1 MSVPRLRLAPE
12 PTVSV
17 VVPTLDRPVRTA
29 TVVRAVLAGEELPL
43 EIVVVD
49 QSEDDATRRAL
60 EEIGDER
67 VRHVPLGPPSTSA
80 ARNEGARLAR
90 GEYVAFLDDDVEITT
105 RWLAALTSE
114 IAGLGG
120 PDALFGEVHAPDGFA
135 PDRTRLPVSVFH
147 VEEARVWE
155 NVVHPNRV
163 GYAANFVC
171 RRDVFLES
179 GGFDTRLGPGSRF
192 PGAED
197 MDLGYRLLKSG
208 YRVAS
213 TPGFEIV
220 HEQWREP
227 GDLPKLFY
235 GYNLGGAAFCAK
247 HLRSGDLRPL
257 RFLLVQVGGDA
268 RMAASA
274 LRRRSRV
281 RARVAA
287 ARAAGTWSGLALG
300 LRKLGGE
307 SPPAPGTSPG
317 SPPRD
322 GS

>member
-1 MSVPRLRLAPE
+1 
-12 PTVSV
+12 
-17 VVPTLDRPVRTA
+17 
-29 TVVRAVLAGEELPL
+29 
-43 EIVVVD
+43 
-49 QSEDDATRRAL
+49 
-60 EEIGDER
+60 
-67 VRHVPLGPPSTSA
+67 VRHVSLRPPSTSA
-80 ARNEGARLAR
+80 ARNEGARLAC
-90 GEYVAFLDDDVEITT
+90 GDYVAFLDDDVEITSG
-105 RWLAALTSE
+105 WLQALTGE
-114 IAGLGG
+114 IAKLGR
-120 PDALFGEVHAPDGFA
+120 PDALFGEVHAPEGFA
-135 PDRTRLPVSVFH
+135 PDRTHLPVSVFH

-155 NVVHPNRV
+155 NVIHPNRV

-171 RRDVFLES
+171 RREVFLES
-179 GGFDTRLGPGSRF
+179 GGFDTRLGPGSPF

-197 MDLGYRLLKSG
+197 MDFGYRLLKSG

-227 GDLPKLFY
+227 ADLPRLFY

-247 HLRSGDLRPL
+247 HLRAGDLRPL

-268 RMAASA
+268 RMVLSA
-274 LRRRSRV
+274 LKRRSRV

-287 ARAAGTWSGLALG
+287 ARTAGTWRGVALG

-307 SPPAPGTSPG
+307 SPRVPGTSPG
-317 SPPRD
+317 SPPSD

>member
-1 MSVPRLRLAPE
+1 MASPGDTE

-17 VVPTLDRPVRTA
+17 VVPTLDRPLRA
-29 TVVRAVLAGEELPL
+29 EHVVRAILAGDELPL
-43 EIVVVD
+43 EVLVID
-49 QSEDDATRRAL
+49 QSEDDATERAL
-60 EEIGDER
+60 NLIGDER
-67 VRHVPLGPPSTSA
+67 VRRVPLRPPSTSG

-90 GEYVAFLDDDVEITT
+90 GEYVAFLDDDVEFTT
-105 RWLAALTSE
+105 GWLKALIGE
-114 IAGLGG
+114 IATLGR
-120 PDALFGEVHAPDGFA
+120 PDALFGEVHAPEGFA
-135 PDRTRLPVSVFH
+135 PDRTHLPVSVFH

-155 NVVHPNRV
+155 DIVHPNRV
-163 GYAANFVC
+163 GYAANFAC
-171 RRDVFLES
+171 RRDVLLAC
-179 GGFDTRLGPGSRF
+179 GGFDTRLGPGSPF

-197 MDLGYRLLKSG
+197 MDLGYRLLKAG

-227 GDLPKLFY
+227 DDLPRLFY

-268 RMAASA
+268 RMVLSA
-274 LRRRSRV
+274 VRRRSRV

-287 ARAAGTWSGLALG
+287 ARAAGTWNGLALG

-307 SPPAPGTSPG
+307 SPPGPGTSPG
-317 SPPRD
+317 SPPSD

>member
-1 MSVPRLRLAPE
+1 MTSAGETGPS
-12 PTVSV
+12 VSV
-17 VVPTLDRPVRTA
+17 VVPTLDRPLRA
-29 TVVRAVLAGEELPL
+29 AGVVRAVLAGEALPL
-43 EIVVVD
+43 EVVVVD
-49 QSEDDATRRAL
+49 QSEDDATKRAL
-60 EEIGDER
+60 ETLGDAR
-67 VRHVPLGPPSTSA
+67 VRHVPLRPPSTSA

-105 RWLAALTSE
+105 RWLAALTTE
-114 IAGLGG
+114 IRRLGR
-120 PDALFGEVHAPDGFA
+120 PEALFGEVHAPDGFA
-135 PDRTRLPVSVFH
+135 PDRTHLPVSVFH

-155 NVVHPNRV
+155 DVVHPNRV

-171 RRDVFLES
+171 RREVLLES
-179 GGFDTRLGPGSRF
+179 GGFDIRLGPGSRF

-197 MDLGYRLLKSG
+197 MDLGYRLLKAG
-208 YRVAS
+208 HRVAS

-227 GDLPKLFY
+227 DDLPRLFY

-307 SPPAPGTSPG
+307 SPPGPGTSPG
-317 SPPRD
+317 SQPRD

>member
-1 MSVPRLRLAPE
+1 MSAAGGTG

-17 VVPTLDRPVRTA
+17 VVPTLDRPSRA
-29 TVVRAVLAGEELPL
+29 AGVVQAILGGEELPL
-43 EIVVVD
+43 EVVVVD
-49 QSEDDATRRAL
+49 QSEDEATKRAL
-60 EEIGDER
+60 EAAGDER
-67 VRHVPLGPPSTSA
+67 VRHIPLRPPSTSA

-90 GEYVAFLDDDVEITT
+90 GEYVAFLDDDVGI
-105 RWLAALTSE
+105 RPSWLAALLRE
-114 IAGLGG
+114 IELLGR
-120 PDALFGEVHAPDGFA
+120 PDALFGEVHAPDGFT
-135 PDRTRLPVSVFH
+135 PDRTHLPVSVFH

-171 RRDVFLES
+171 RREVFLES

-208 YRVAS
+208 YRLAS

-220 HEQWREP
+220 HDQWREP
-227 GDLPKLFY
+227 DDLPRLFY
-235 GYNLGGAAFCAK
+235 GYNVGGAAFCAK
-247 HLRSGDLRPL
+247 HLRAGDLRPL
-257 RFLLVQVGGDA
+257 RFLLVQAGGDA
-268 RMAASA
+268 RMLASA

-300 LRKLGGE
+300 LRELGGE
-307 SPPAPGTSPG
+307 SPPGPGTSPK
-317 SPPRD
+317 SPPSD